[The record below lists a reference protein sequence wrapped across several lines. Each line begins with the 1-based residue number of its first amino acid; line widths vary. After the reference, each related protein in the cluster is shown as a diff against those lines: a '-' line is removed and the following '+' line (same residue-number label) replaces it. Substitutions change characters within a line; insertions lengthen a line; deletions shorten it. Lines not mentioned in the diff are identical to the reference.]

1 MDKATGKYIEHMG
14 FLDYTYELIH
24 PDVLDEIDHDIQN
37 AIFSLYFVLCKEELS
52 NKQKI
57 GLEILGKDK
66 YQNGESYLDHRLKCL
81 MDYVMMKNKQ
91 KFDLKKK
98 KLKPLPIEEL
108 KEQMESKKIKQAS
121 DQVVFSH

>member
-121 DQVVFSH
+121 D